1 MGIHKVH
8 PYLLLIADN
17 SMLLLSYP
25 SYPFPF
31 SLTSV
36 SFPAKLKA
44 VIRWFI
50 ICLSFG
56 AHLRVSLKH
65 FISDNKFARC
75 IETTIEKLHLSY
87 SFGTVV
93 PLYLSRGQLSAAGT
107 TIRVGILRDAGVN
120 SGIFEIPCSFTFRGQ
135 PYFSST

>member
-1 MGIHKVH
+1 MGIHTGH

-44 VIRWFI
+44 VM
-50 ICLSFG
+50 G
-56 AHLRVSLKH
+56 
-65 FISDNKFARC
+65 
-75 IETTIEKLHLSY
+75 
-87 SFGTVV
+87 
-93 PLYLSRGQLSAAGT
+93 
-107 TIRVGILRDAGVN
+107 
-120 SGIFEIPCSFTFRGQ
+120 
-135 PYFSST
+135 